1 MWTVR
6 DEMNQNGSSL
16 SHYGVKGMKW
26 GVRKDRPRPTRAER
40 KERKRLTKDVAAAQK
55 YAKIRSGMQENA
67 AAASDAASKEYQKA
81 LAKTTLP
88 WNKKKKQDAIDKA
101 SEQLQKRMTE
111 EQDTRWKS
119 DRAFKIANEKRTAL
133 ESYVDALNEK
143 YGEKNIKQLK
153 YKDARVGEM
162 VVQNLVK
169 TGLRAENFPILGNK
183 VSAKKIN
190 QWEREIREEIA
201 QKKSDALQKNRYA

>member
-1 MWTVR
+1 MGIR
-6 DEMNQNGSSL
+6 DCPDQNGSVL
-16 SHYGVKGMKW
+16 THYGVKGMKW
-26 GVRKDRPRPTRAER
+26 GVRKDRPTRSER
-40 KERKRLTKDVAAAQK
+40 KQREKLTKDVAAAQK
-55 YAKIRSGMQENA
+55 YVKIRSGMQENA
-67 AAASDAASKEYQKA
+67 ARASDEASRNYQKA
-81 LAKTTLP
+81 LGKTTLP

-119 DRAFKIANEKRTAL
+119 DRAIKLANDKRTAL
-133 ESYVDALNEK
+133 ESYVDALSDK
-143 YGEKNIKQLK
+143 YGEKNVKQLK
-153 YKDARVGEM
+153 YKNARVGEM

-169 TGLRAENFPILGNK
+169 TGLRAENFPILGNS

-201 QKKSDALQKNRYA
+201 EKRSENMQKNRYA